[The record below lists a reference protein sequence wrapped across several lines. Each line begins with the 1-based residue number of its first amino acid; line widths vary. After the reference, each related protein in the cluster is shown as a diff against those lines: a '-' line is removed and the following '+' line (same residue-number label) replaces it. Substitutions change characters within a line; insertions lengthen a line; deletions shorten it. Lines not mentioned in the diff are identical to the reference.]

1 MKNSYQNNFKKFKS
15 LLINNNYYFD
25 ELTTEFFFEKQKD
38 WSELFTYRSL
48 CKKIIKIK
56 KKDRSNIKIK
66 RLKNLKNWN
75 YSKRGN
81 LENIN
86 HDFFSI
92 IGVELF
98 TKNREIKK
106 KSWEQPLIK
115 EYFNKAGMLG
125 LIRGRFNGV
134 PHYLCQF
141 KVEPGNYGKIH
152 LAPTL
157 QATFS
162 NIYRHHGGKKPDFSN
177 YFTNTKNKKILFK
190 KEILED
196 GGRFYKKRNI
206 AIMIE
211 TNNANKIKLPSQDFL
226 WLSLFQIRK
235 LMKDK
240 IIINPH
246 IKSILSL
253 V

>member
-1 MKNSYQNNFKKFKS
+1 MKSTYQNNFKKFKN
-15 LLINNNYYFD
+15 LLKDNNYYFD
-25 ELTTEFFFEKQKD
+25 DLTTEFFFEKQKD
-38 WSELFTYRSL
+38 WSKLFAYSSL

-56 KKDRSNIKIK
+56 KRDQSKVKVKS
-66 RLKNLKNWN
+66 LKKLNHWN
-75 YSKRGN
+75 YSKKGN
-81 LENIN
+81 LENAKY
-86 HDFFSI
+86 DFFSI

-106 KSWEQPLIK
+106 KSWDQPLIK
-115 EYFNKAGMLG
+115 EFSNKAGILG
-125 LIRGRFNGV
+125 LIRGRFDGV

-162 NIYRHHGGKKPDFSN
+162 NINRHHGGKKPDFSD
-177 YFTNTKNKKILFK
+177 YFTNTKNKKILIK

-211 TNNANKIKLPSQDFL
+211 INNANKIKLPSRNFL

-253 V
+253 I